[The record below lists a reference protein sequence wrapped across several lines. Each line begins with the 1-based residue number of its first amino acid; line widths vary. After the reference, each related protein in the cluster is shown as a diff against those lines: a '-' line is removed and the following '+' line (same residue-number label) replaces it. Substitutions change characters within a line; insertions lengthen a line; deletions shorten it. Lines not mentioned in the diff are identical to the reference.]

1 VKRESKKIKKAKRIM
16 SKSERLERILKKL
29 VMEIIQSKLGK
40 ERKAKL
46 DAVKTIKQLY
56 LNMKTKSQMFVDE
69 KLIYI

>member
-1 VKRESKKIKKAKRIM
+1 M
-16 SKSERLERILKKL
+16 L
-29 VMEIIQSKLGK
+29 VMGIIQSKLGK